1 MKYEELK
8 NFILNEMK
16 MQQNRNYQPV
26 MIRFLNQNK
35 GKATREQIQQ
45 ALHYA
50 NPEFSVKYFSDSSV
64 FDVLTTNHP
73 VADYNLKE
81 DMYSLFDYDT
91 YTTKQK
97 SWITRYCEEKI
108 RNSANPIMNRV
119 ILFSVSGKKSY
130 EHFRDTITTNVV
142 TDTLTGNSILKD
154 FPELRVWGSI
164 DNQQN
169 YNKWKDLKK
178 GDVLLFYHDK
188 HYIAS
193 AILEGTE
200 QNYDIA
206 TQLWDYK
213 DPETKQAFEL
223 IMFMLPQNVSDENV
237 EYGKLNQ
244 LLGYEEEFM
253 PTRTLDFT
261 TVNKDRTDN
270 LAKKFQTIENALS
283 SIGFSLKGGSK
294 NVTPIDIE
302 ELIKKFDQNRNL
314 FWSEY
319 LSVKNETLKYRDDFL
334 AKFPIS
340 HIPDM
345 KLDDYVIGKLDET
358 TQDTRRDTFSYYLE
372 KSLKAFGEIS
382 GRWSRFH
389 GIYWKK
395 DQNRYQW
402 NGNFKNENEAF
413 AAIKNQISSMLS
425 AAQTL
430 EKDGDWNKFAKFMDT
445 QDRTVMANVKNK
457 ILCVYFPHLFLT
469 LHKKQLLDDVLHE
482 FHVKFNKIESRY
494 LKEKKILDVK
504 MSNPIM
510 KNWDNLDF
518 SHFLWEALL
527 SKEED
532 SIEEATEVETIV
544 DSKTQ
549 HVDYLTPEDF
559 ENFLNA
565 VPKLEAFNQPGQK
578 PPMSAEQFQLLFR
591 ILYGSAL
598 KIFDALNIRVKDL
611 DLDNRIIRISDST
624 SKFPYATILPTDV
637 SYLKEYV
644 STLQKDDKLFDVH
657 RATLWNYAKQ
667 VGNLAGL
674 KIFRGK
680 EERETEGMDLLIF
693 RESRAMQM
701 SLDGARDGLI
711 RRKLRVDFFDSVL
724 KYDRPTIEDLKEWE
738 LNPIKFSQKLP
749 KIKSNLESFVDQTLS
764 KPSSS
769 EIKAGLE
776 KIKEKLLIP
785 DEKIIEI
792 VTSLASGSHVILAG
806 PIGTGKTELA
816 RKIPQIFWSKNGGYY
831 SDIFTATADWNT
843 QDVIGGI
850 IPKMDGD
857 KVKYKIQDGCV
868 TESVRKNWDGKI
880 RKYHSEGGNF
890 RGVWTIIDE
899 FNRAD
904 IDKAFGQLFTALRT
918 RELKVPT
925 DLLNESHES
934 LKIPKDFRIIG
945 TLNTADKHYLFPLSD
960 ALKSRFSF
968 IEVDVPDPT
977 LKDAEIYYAMKN
989 AIDSFDEEDYN
1000 SIVSLGDK
1008 QNIIKR
1014 NDKFYAAAYQAY
1026 NFLAFVRLFKKL
1038 GTAILKMIFQH
1049 LLAGAKMSLN
1059 FNDVLDN
1066 AINSIIIPQLERMS
1080 ESQLEAIK
1088 CMHNGKLVEYFQE
1101 QNKSSKRANSEDAFK
1116 KTLEFLKISDKAF
1129 DDFANKE
1136 IKEPKTWEKLKQ
1148 TYDQRKQ
1155 KIDES
1160 LAQNLN
1166 QVENSL
1172 NSLIEQ
1178 SVI

>member
-16 MQQNRNYQPV
+16 MQENRNYQPV
-26 MIRFLNQNK
+26 MIRLLIQNK
-35 GKATREQIQQ
+35 GKATKEHIQQ

-50 NPEFSVKYFSDSSV
+50 NPEFPAKYFRDSPV
-64 FDVLTTNHP
+64 FDVLTTSHP

-97 SWITRYCEEKI
+97 AWITRYCEEKI
-108 RNSANPIMNRV
+108 RNSANPITNRI

-130 EHFRDTITTNVV
+130 DHFRDTITINVV

-154 FPELRVWGSI
+154 FPEVRVWGSV
-164 DNQQN
+164 DNKQN

-178 GDVLLFYHDK
+178 GDILLFYHDR

-200 QNYDIA
+200 QNRDIA

-213 DPETKQAFEL
+213 DSEKKQAFEL
-223 IMFMLPQNVSDENV
+223 IIFMLPQNVSDENV

-244 LLGYEEEFM
+244 LLGYREEFM

-261 TVNKDRTDN
+261 TVDKAKTDN

-283 SIGFSLKGGSK
+283 SIGFSLKEGSK
-294 NVTPIDIE
+294 NVTPMDIE
-302 ELIKKFDQNRNL
+302 ELIEKFDKDRNF

-319 LSVKNETLKYRDDFL
+319 SSYKNETLRYRREFL

-345 KLDDYVIGKLDET
+345 VLDDYVIGKLDES
-358 TQDTRRDTFSYYLE
+358 TQDTNRTTFSYYME
-372 KSLKAFGEIS
+372 KRLKAFGRIS
-382 GRWSRFH
+382 GKWARFH

-395 DQNRYQW
+395 NENRYKW

-430 EKDGDWNKFAKFMDT
+430 EKDGDWNKFAKFMGT
-445 QDRTVMANVKNK
+445 QDRTIMANVKSK

-469 LHKKQLLDDVLHE
+469 LHKKDLLNEILDELN
-482 FHVKFNKIESRY
+482 VKNSDKEQRY
-494 LKEKKILDVK
+494 LLQKRILDIK
-504 MSNPIM
+504 NNHPIM
-510 KNWDNLDF
+510 QTWDNIDLGY
-518 SHFLWEALL
+518 FLWESLL
-527 SKEED
+527 SDDDEEEIKSKESEIVED
-532 SIEEATEVETIV
+532 VIEAKNYLLLRHNPPEKRKKAERKYWNDLFGKEYHFGKTVPNHSKIIPG
-544 DSKTQ
+544 SKTVWFYTDKDDLYLWGYGD
-549 HVDYLTPEDF
+549 VDQRHTLNNNEF
-559 ENFLNA
+559 IASMKNFHSFGLDSSA
-565 VPKLEAFNQPGQK
+565 QK
-578 PPMSAEQFQLLFR
+578 C
-591 ILYGSAL
+591 
-598 KIFDALNIRVKDL
+598 
-611 DLDNRIIRISDST
+611 ST
-624 SKFPYATILPTDV
+624 SIQ
-637 SYLKEYV
+637 KE
-644 STLQKDDKLFDVH
+644 
-657 RATLWNYAKQ
+657 
-667 VGNLAGL
+667 
-674 KIFRGK
+674 
-680 EERETEGMDLLIF
+680 
-693 RESRAMQM
+693 
-701 SLDGARDGLI
+701 
-711 RRKLRVDFFDSVL
+711 
-724 KYDRPTIEDLKEWE
+724 
-738 LNPIKFSQKLP
+738 
-749 KIKSNLESFVDQTLS
+749 IKSLKGWNKSNSVIEINREIYDEIVTSTSQLESFVDQPLS

-776 KIKEKLLIP
+776 KIREELLIP

-816 RKIPQIFWSKNGGYY
+816 RMIPQFFWSKNGGYY

-857 KVKYKIQDGCV
+857 IVKYKIQDGCV
-868 TESVRKNWDGKI
+868 TKSVRKNWDGTL

-904 IDKAFGQLFTALRT
+904 IDKAFGQLFTAIRT

-960 ALKSRFSF
+960 ALKSRFAF
-968 IEVDVPDPT
+968 IEIDVPDPT
-977 LKDAEIYYAMKN
+977 LRDKEIYYAMKN
-989 AIDSFDEEDYN
+989 AIGSFDGEDFN

-1008 QNIIKR
+1008 QKIIKR
-1014 NDKFYAAAYQAY
+1014 NEKFYAAAYQAY

-1038 GTAILKMIFQH
+1038 GTAILKIIFQN
-1049 LLAGAKMSLN
+1049 LLAGAKMSQN

-1066 AINSIIIPQLERMS
+1066 AINSTIMPQLEGMS
-1080 ESQLEAIK
+1080 ESELNTIK
-1088 CMHNGKLVEYFQE
+1088 VIQSGKISEEFKKW
-1101 QNKSSKRANSEDAFK
+1101 NSTTKRNNYDNEFK
-1116 KTLEFLKISDKAF
+1116 KTLEFL
-1129 DDFANKE
+1129 E
-1136 IKEPKTWEKLKQ
+1136 IKDKTFDEFSNTEIKDDAPWNNLQ
-1148 TYDQRKQ
+1148 NSFDNKQ
-1155 KIDES
+1155 KKTEDEIAS
-1160 LAQNLN
+1160 NLT
-1166 QVENSL
+1166 QVEKSL
-1172 NSLIEQ
+1172 NAFIQ
-1178 SVI
+1178 DSVI